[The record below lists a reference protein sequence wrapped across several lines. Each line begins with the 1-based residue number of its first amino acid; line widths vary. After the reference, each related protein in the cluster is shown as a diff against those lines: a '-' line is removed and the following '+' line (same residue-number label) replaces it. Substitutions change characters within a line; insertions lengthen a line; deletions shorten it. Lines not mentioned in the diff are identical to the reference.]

1 MRFLEGSGSKLSG
14 AAFVPAMSL
23 RVLDLS
29 ECSTKRFPDAVGQLK
44 QLRYLNASMFH
55 GEFVPECI
63 TKLSNLIYLN
73 LHGSNTSTLPKSI
86 GELEKLMHHYR
97 KTVFCRV
104 PESSPC
110 ALFRAHDEDLL
121 CRVSPEEHTAKKK
134 HPGNLT
140 LRRVP
145 RASTRQTLIFAV
157 CQPVGTRRTWI
168 TCGAHPSAVRGPH
181 GRYCLPCAR
190 ARHTANSHLRRV
202 PVG

>member
-1 MRFLEGSGSKLSG
+1 
-14 AAFVPAMSL
+14 MS
-23 RVLDLS
+23 
-29 ECSTKRFPDAVGQLK
+29 
-44 QLRYLNASMFH
+44 
-55 GEFVPECI
+55 
-63 TKLSNLIYLN
+63 
-73 LHGSNTSTLPKSI
+73 
-86 GELEKLMHHYR
+86 HYR

-104 PESSPC
+104 LESSPC
-110 ALFRAHDEDLL
+110 ALFRAHNEDLL

-134 HPGNLT
+134 HTGNLT

-202 PVG
+202 PVGWHTANSPAAVNTRTDVTPVPIRRVSMLAHGNT

>member
-1 MRFLEGSGSKLSG
+1 
-14 AAFVPAMSL
+14 VL
-23 RVLDLS
+23 RL
-29 ECSTKRFPDAVGQLK
+29 T
-44 QLRYLNASMFH
+44 
-55 GEFVPECI
+55 
-63 TKLSNLIYLN
+63 
-73 LHGSNTSTLPKSI
+73 
-86 GELEKLMHHYR
+86 HYR

-134 HPGNLT
+134 HTGNLT

-145 RASTRQTLIFAV
+145 RASTRQTLLFAV

-202 PVG
+202 PVGWHTANSPAAVNTRTDVTPVPIRRVSTLAHGNT

>member
-1 MRFLEGSGSKLSG
+1 VFTSNLN
-14 AAFVPAMSL
+14 FVPCLLATRRYHFQYPIANFVYSIL
-23 RVLDLS
+23 QDHRYIVICTITD
-29 ECSTKRFPDAVGQLK
+29 ECYIDCKTYFQ
-44 QLRYLNASMFH
+44 
-55 GEFVPECI
+55 
-63 TKLSNLIYLN
+63 
-73 LHGSNTSTLPKSI
+73 
-86 GELEKLMHHYR
+86 HYR

-110 ALFRAHDEDLL
+110 ALFRAHDEDIL
-121 CRVSPEEHTAKKK
+121 CRVSPEEHTANKK
-134 HPGNLT
+134 HTGNLT

>member
-1 MRFLEGSGSKLSG
+1 MVSMSVKMSPTERGWASGRPSG
-14 AAFVPAMSL
+14 IDRERRRGVAA
-23 RVLDLS
+23 
-29 ECSTKRFPDAVGQLK
+29 
-44 QLRYLNASMFH
+44 
-55 GEFVPECI
+55 
-63 TKLSNLIYLN
+63 
-73 LHGSNTSTLPKSI
+73 
-86 GELEKLMHHYR
+86 HYR

-104 PESSPC
+104 PKSSPC
-110 ALFRAHDEDLL
+110 VLFRAHDEDLL

-134 HPGNLT
+134 HTGNLT

-157 CQPVGTRRTWI
+157 CQPVDTRRTWI

>member
-1 MRFLEGSGSKLSG
+1 MSGGFYALHCTSRHSDTLAVRHLMSTGCDINVPDSAVRDGGGRHRLAVQSQRREALTVAEAGQCVPPVARIDSVTPRG
-14 AAFVPAMSL
+14 AP
-23 RVLDLS
+23 
-29 ECSTKRFPDAVGQLK
+29 G
-44 QLRYLNASMFH
+44 
-55 GEFVPECI
+55 PE
-63 TKLSNLIYLN
+63 
-73 LHGSNTSTLPKSI
+73 
-86 GELEKLMHHYR
+86 HYR
-97 KTVFCRV
+97 KMVFCRM

-134 HPGNLT
+134 HTGNLT

-145 RASTRQTLIFAV
+145 RASTRQTLLFAV

>member
-1 MRFLEGSGSKLSG
+1 MCLEWCL
-14 AAFVPAMSL
+14 
-23 RVLDLS
+23 
-29 ECSTKRFPDAVGQLK
+29 KRRENLG
-44 QLRYLNASMFH
+44 
-55 GEFVPECI
+55 I
-63 TKLSNLIYLN
+63 TA
-73 LHGSNTSTLPKSI
+73 HT
-86 GELEKLMHHYR
+86 HYR

-134 HPGNLT
+134 HTGNLT

-202 PVG
+202 PVGWHTANSPAAVNTRTDVTPVPIRRVSTLAHGNT